1 MEPLLYQYRMEFNF
15 QSSKRH
21 GTQNQQDL
29 ERTVT
34 ISNDDATVITL
45 HNSTQEGGG
54 GNVDVDRHLR
64 TYRSFCTKICAGYA
78 RGRCL
83 ALKCKGYRQSRR
95 TNDVSKPSL
104 RPTTTST
111 ATWIVLFIHRLW
123 QSKKSEMNHLLTNIQ
138 HEVGP
143 RCQSLLKAPR
153 NMTCY
158 NTDDCWTTM
167 L

>member
-1 MEPLLYQYRMEFNF
+1 MEQLLYQYRMEFNF

-21 GTQNQQDL
+21 GTQNQRDL

-34 ISNDDATVITL
+34 IPNDDATVITL

-83 ALKCKGYRQSRR
+83 ALKDIDNVLVRTMYPNHPYDPPPHPQQRELFYSSTGCDNQKSR
-95 TNDVSKPSL
+95 K
-104 RPTTTST
+104 
-111 ATWIVLFIHRLW
+111 
-123 QSKKSEMNHLLTNIQ
+123 
-138 HEVGP
+138 
-143 RCQSLLKAPR
+143 
-153 NMTCY
+153 
-158 NTDDCWTTM
+158 
-167 L
+167 